1 MICISVTPASRTLAP
16 ADLLNASR
24 HGDLIELCLDHF
36 INEPNPGS
44 LLRTVDKPILVSCRS
59 PKEGGYWKGTEQQ
72 RIQLLREA
80 IVAGPEYVEL
90 DLEIAGSIPRYGR
103 TKRVISYST
112 PNRALPKVDEIY
124 ERCKQADADV
134 VKFTALAE
142 DLDAAW
148 PLLAAVAGNRDLP
161 IVGMG
166 IGRAGLTFSL
176 LGKKYGSP
184 WVYAA
189 LEKGMEAFPEQPT
202 VWQLRE
208 DYRTDEIGS
217 KTHFLGIVGR
227 GIGENIAARVLN
239 AAFEEMGRPI
249 RCLPMLPG
257 DLRRFSTMLE
267 KLGIN
272 GLVVAPDWSDDLSEL
287 SENGDELVQK
297 SGRVDTLMKGSS
309 GSKVKCTTFD
319 AIRASG
325 EELHGSPEWCGRGA
339 VLVLGE
345 SRMARGAAWWFASQG
360 AAVSLA
366 GMSDNRAA
374 GVAREA
380 GVRHI
385 PWNSIYDTRVDTL
398 VLADSRMPCGLGRNE
413 LNPSVIRER
422 QTIIDLTRG
431 LALSPFAEESRMRG
445 ARYLDPLKVF
455 VNQLQIQFRTLTGR
469 DLPPAAFEKGLAAD

>member
-309 GSKVKCTTFD
+309 GVAKKSWRRSKGK
-319 AIRASG
+319 I
-325 EELHGSPEWCGRGA
+325 
-339 VLVLGE
+339 
-345 SRMARGAAWWFASQG
+345 
-360 AAVSLA
+360 
-366 GMSDNRAA
+366 
-374 GVAREA
+374 GVAPCE
-380 GVRHI
+380 
-385 PWNSIYDTRVDTL
+385 PDTRH
-398 VLADSRMPCGLGRNE
+398 AAAEAQRNV
-413 LNPSVIRER
+413 SAI
-422 QTIIDLTRG
+422 
-431 LALSPFAEESRMRG
+431 
-445 ARYLDPLKVF
+445 
-455 VNQLQIQFRTLTGR
+455 
-469 DLPPAAFEKGLAAD
+469 EKPRACA